1 MERDSFLFYR
11 SFYEALK
18 DLPKDIQVEV
28 YTAIMEYALYGKLPE
43 KMKPFANSVFTLVK
57 PILDTNLQRYE
68 NGKKGGRKRTQLKN
82 KAADNANVTA
92 PALTEEEPY
101 ALSFSEETEKM
112 KAETVWKDLVCKK
125 YSITSEE
132 VDARLDAFSIHCN
145 CERGDKPHTGLGD
158 AKRHFQSWMRKAYP
172 PSTNTESSQPAA
184 PSDYT
189 FNGGFGGMDT

>member
-28 YTAIMEYALYGKLPE
+28 YTAIMEYALYGNLP
-43 KMKPFANSVFTLVK
+43 KQMKPFANSVFTLVK

-68 NGKKGGRKRTQLKN
+68 NGKKGGRKRTQSKSKTAEDTN
-82 KAADNANVTA
+82 AAK
-92 PALTEEEPY
+92 PPLTIESY
-101 ALSFSEETEKM
+101 ALSFSEETERM
-112 KAETVWKDLVCKK
+112 KTEAVWKDLVCKR
-125 YSITSEE
+125 YSITPEE
-132 VDARLDAFSIHCN
+132 VDTRLDAFSIHCN
-145 CERGDKPHTGLGD
+145 CERGDKPHTGLSD

-172 PSTNTESSQPAA
+172 SSTDNEPSQPT
-184 PSDYT
+184 PPTDYT

>member
-28 YTAIMEYALYGKLPE
+28 YTAIMEYALYGKLQKE
-43 KMKPFANSVFTLVK
+43 MKPFANSVFTLVK

-68 NGKKGGRKRTQLKN
+68 NGKKGGRKKIRPKN
-82 KAADNANVTA
+82 KPDEDANAGTL
-92 PALTEEEPY
+92 PFTEDEPY
-101 ALSFSEETEKM
+101 VLSFSEESEKM

-125 YSITSEE
+125 YSITPEE
-132 VDARLDAFSIHCN
+132 VDVRLDAFSIHCN
-145 CERGDKPHTGLGD
+145 CERGDKPHTSLGD

-172 PSTNTESSQPAA
+172 LSTNTGPIQPTA
-184 PSDYT
+184 PTDYT